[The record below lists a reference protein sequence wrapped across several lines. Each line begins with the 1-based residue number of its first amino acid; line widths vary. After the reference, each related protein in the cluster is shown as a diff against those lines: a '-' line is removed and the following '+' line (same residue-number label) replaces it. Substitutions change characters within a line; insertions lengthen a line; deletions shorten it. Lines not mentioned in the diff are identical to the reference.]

1 MKNIRIVVVTGMSG
15 SGKSTVLRSLEDIGF
30 FCVDNLPVSLL
41 PKLLD
46 MQLGRADEISKIAL
60 VMDVRE
66 KHFLDR
72 YGEIFKELKEQG
84 YMIEILFL
92 EAGDETLLHRFS
104 ETRRSHPLSDRRTV
118 AESIRLE
125 REKMRE
131 LKSMADMVVDT
142 SLYNVHQL
150 KELIQRYYTTPSESK
165 KLVVNLISFGY
176 RYGLPPEADMV
187 FDARFLPNPYFVQDL
202 KQFDGNN
209 PKIVDYV
216 MGWDESR
223 KFLQEL
229 YELMTFLTPLYEKEG
244 KAYLNIA
251 VGCTGGRHRSVVMV
265 NQFARYFDERNY
277 RVNIHHRD
285 IQRT

>member
-1 MKNIRIVVVTGMSG
+1 M
-15 SGKSTVLRSLEDIGF
+15 
-30 FCVDNLPVSLL
+30 
-41 PKLLD
+41 
-46 MQLGRADEISKIAL
+46 
-60 VMDVRE
+60 
-66 KHFLDR
+66 
-72 YGEIFKELKEQG
+72 
-84 YMIEILFL
+84 
-92 EAGDETLLHRFS
+92 
-104 ETRRSHPLSDRRTV
+104 
-118 AESIRLE
+118 
-125 REKMRE
+125 
-131 LKSMADMVVDT
+131 
-142 SLYNVHQL
+142 
-150 KELIQRYYTTPSESK
+150 
-165 KLVVNLISFGY
+165 VNLISFGY